1 MAELQNGAVLPHKC
15 QAVAHVVGIHGPT
28 DDAVGVSDAGIQ
40 VIYQIGHMRIA
51 VEDLREGGAFLEF
64 QILDFIVVI
73 VHVAEPEFGAFY
85 NNTKLGFCNYYTVF
99 DRIKEH
105 LREIGCDDSKWV
117 EYTETVRGKN
127 AEKLGEYA
135 AMLD

>member
-73 VHVAEPEFGAFY
+73 VHVAEPEFGAFIVDHAGLAVGDGDP
-85 NNTKLGFCNYYTVF
+85 NVHICSGHMTQKDAT
-99 DRIKEH
+99 
-105 LREIGCDDSKWV
+105 
-117 EYTETVRGKN
+117 
-127 AEKLGEYA
+127 
-135 AMLD
+135 